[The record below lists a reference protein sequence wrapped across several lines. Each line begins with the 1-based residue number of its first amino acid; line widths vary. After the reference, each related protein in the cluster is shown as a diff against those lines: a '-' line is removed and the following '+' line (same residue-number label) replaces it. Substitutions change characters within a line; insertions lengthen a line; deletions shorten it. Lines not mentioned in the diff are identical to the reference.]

1 MRKNVFYFSIT
12 FVKKRFFLLSL
23 LFFIYIAY
31 WEFFSYLAKEL
42 VLYDFVSDKVL
53 LYCFEYFCD
62 YDKNVSEFC
71 LKKYLINKS
80 VENGAFT
87 EYMDGTINF
96 REYFDHIHNFIC
108 QKIEKYIADKK
119 FERVKWLYRLVPFD
133 ENIMKSILYNN
144 HISLNS
150 HLVKNILYFD
160 FDFECY

>member
-1 MRKNVFYFSIT
+1 
-12 FVKKRFFLLSL
+12 
-23 LFFIYIAY
+23 
-31 WEFFSYLAKEL
+31 
-42 VLYDFVSDKVL
+42 
-53 LYCFEYFCD
+53 
-62 YDKNVSEFC
+62 
-71 LKKYLINKS
+71 
-80 VENGAFT
+80 
-87 EYMDGTINF
+87 MDGTINF
-96 REYFDHIHNFIC
+96 REYFDHIHNYIC